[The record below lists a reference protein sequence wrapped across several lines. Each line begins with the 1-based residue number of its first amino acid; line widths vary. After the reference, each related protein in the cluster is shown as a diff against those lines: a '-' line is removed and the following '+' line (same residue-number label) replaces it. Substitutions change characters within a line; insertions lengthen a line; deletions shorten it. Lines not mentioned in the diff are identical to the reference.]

1 MKGLTP
7 TKIEWCRDKQNRKGF
22 TWNIVTGCKGPRGQ
36 GPCVY
41 CYARRLAEGRL
52 KGRGRY
58 VNGFE
63 PTYHRDILW
72 APFHF
77 KRPSR
82 IFISSMGE
90 IWGPWVPH
98 WWQAQI
104 MNSVRKAS
112 QHTFLNLTKNPQD
125 LLEWRAMPYSLPD
138 NLWVGVSV
146 TGDDDESRL
155 NDLAQVDHPNKFVSF
170 EPLLADVVSNGW
182 FTLEGIKWVIIGQQ
196 TGPGSK
202 PPKPDWV
209 ARIMKAARLREIPV
223 FIKDNV
229 TIYPFQTRPQQSP
242 EGMP

>member
-7 TKIEWCRDKQNRKGF
+7 TKIEWCRDQEGRKGF
-22 TWNIVTGCKGPRGQ
+22 TWNIVTGCKNG
-36 GPCVY
+36 CSY

-72 APFHF
+72 APFHL

-90 IWGPWVPH
+90 IWGPWVAH
-98 WWQAQI
+98 WWQMAI
-104 MNSVRKAS
+104 LNLVRVTS
-112 QHTFLNLTKNPQD
+112 QHTFLNLTKNPQG
-125 LLEWRAMPYSLPD
+125 LLDWRAMPYSIPK

-155 NDLAQVDHPNKFVSF
+155 HDLAKVDHRNKFVSF
-170 EPLLADVVSNGW
+170 EPLLGDVVSNRW
-182 FTLEGIKWVIIGQQ
+182 FTLEGIKWVIIGAQ
-196 TGPGSK
+196 TGPGAEQ
-202 PPKPDWV
+202 PDWNWV
-209 ARIMKAARLREIPV
+209 ADLQQHATSLNIPIFV
-223 FIKDNV
+223 KDNLDW
-229 TIYPFQTRPQQSP
+229 PFEERRESP